1 MQTVSITS
9 AANPRYR
16 ATVRLRQGR
25 VRRRE
30 GRFLVDGLREI
41 RRAIHA
47 GLQLRELYV
56 AAESPKAEPIG
67 TADLPP
73 AHGGMRILVPPT
85 MLDHLAYGDRNEG
98 AVAVFTTPERS
109 LDRLELRERPLII
122 VLDRMEKP
130 GNIGAVFRSAD
141 AAGASAVL
149 LSDCAGD
156 LFNPNLIRASLGT
169 VFSMPSAQASGA
181 AVRDWLAARGV
192 RSFATRVD
200 ADATLWKTD
209 WTRSAAI
216 VIGSEAEGLGDAWQG
231 EGIDAIRIPMA
242 GAADSLNASVTAAVC
257 LFEAVRQR
265 TEAAH
270 NRSG

>member
-1 MQTVSITS
+1 MKILTITS

-16 ATVRLRQGR
+16 AALRLRQGR

-41 RRAIHA
+41 RRAIDA
-47 GLQLRELYV
+47 GLELRELYFAASTTGPEPMEEIHFPEFRGLRV
-56 AAESPKAEPIG
+56 AV
-67 TADLPP
+67 PP
-73 AHGGMRILVPPT
+73 AL
-85 MLDHLAYGDRNEG
+85 LDQLAYGERNEG
-98 AVAVFTTPERS
+98 AVAVFTTPERA
-109 LDRLELRERPLII
+109 LARLELPERPLVV
-122 VLDRMEKP
+122 VLDRIEKP

-169 VFSMPSAQASGA
+169 VFAMPSAQASGSE
-181 AVRDWLAARGV
+181 VRDWLAARGV
-192 RSFATRVD
+192 AMFAARVD
-200 ADATLWKTD
+200 ACSTLWDTD
-209 WTRSAAI
+209 WTTSAAI
-216 VIGSEAEGLGDAWQG
+216 VIGSEAEGLGDTWRG
-231 EGIDAIRIPMA
+231 DGIEAIGIPMA

-265 TEAAH
+265 T
-270 NRSG
+270 RRTS